1 MTYDL
6 DDVLETVLLE
16 MEVKLESF
24 LTDPEDLM
32 WLGYLGWEELKQ
44 VLQRP
49 QLCIESEAVLLNF
62 VLNWASEKVTNMED
76 FQNLQEL
83 LSCVRVSTLDK
94 KFVRNQ
100 LCERFPEFCEA
111 LTPLNISSGCF
122 KVETFEALWSICH
135 CDKFYDNRIGMWVMG
150 IH

>member
-83 LSCVRVSTLDK
+83 LSCVRVSTLEK
-94 KFVRNQ
+94 
-100 LCERFPEFCEA
+100 
-111 LTPLNISSGCF
+111 
-122 KVETFEALWSICH
+122 
-135 CDKFYDNRIGMWVMG
+135 
-150 IH
+150 